1 MVDLLP
7 PWPQF
12 GVFLGA
18 VIILGVAPGPGIFYI
33 LATSIAQ
40 GTRSGFIAALGIAA
54 GTFVHVLL
62 AVFGLT
68 LVIASS
74 LVVFQFVKYAGAA
87 YLIVLGVYLLIRRR
101 MRREAHP
108 GQSPRETRR
117 VFMQAVMVNV
127 LNPKVGIFFLAFF
140 PQFVDPARGDPAM
153 QVLLLGLILIGLVL
167 VTDTLFALAAG
178 AVTQYFK
185 GRARPYR
192 WPQAVGGLTYITLGI
207 FSATIDPST
216 RR

>member
-33 LATSIAQ
+33 MATSIAQ
-40 GTRSGFIAALGIAA
+40 GTRSGFMAVLGIAA

-68 LVIASS
+68 VVIASS

-101 MRREAHP
+101 VRREARP
-108 GQSPRETRR
+108 GQSPREARR

-140 PQFVDPARGDPAM
+140 PQFVDPARGDPAV
-153 QVLLLGLILIGLVL
+153 QFFLLGALLIGVIF

-178 AVTQYFK
+178 TVAGYLKAQ
-185 GRARPYR
+185 GSRQR
-192 WPQAVGGLTYITLGI
+192 WPQMVAGLTYIGLGI
-207 FSATIDPST
+207 FRATIDPPAGG
-216 RR
+216 

>member
-33 LATSIAQ
+33 MATSIAQ
-40 GTRSGFIAALGIAA
+40 GTRSGFMAVLGIAA
-54 GTFVHVLL
+54 GTFAHVLL

-68 LVIASS
+68 VVIASS

-101 MRREAHP
+101 ARREARP
-108 GQSPRETRR
+108 GQFPRETRR

-140 PQFVDPARGDPAM
+140 PQFVDPARGDPAV
-153 QVLLLGLILIGLVL
+153 QFFLLGALLIGVIF
-167 VTDTLFALAAG
+167 VTDTLIALAAG
-178 AVTQYFK
+178 TVAGYLTAQ
-185 GRARPYR
+185 GSRQR
-192 WPQAVGGLTYITLGI
+192 WAQMVAGLTYIGLGI
-207 FSATIDPST
+207 FSATIDPPA
-216 RR
+216 RG